1 MLRDAPRVRGASEP
15 QAPTLSRTA
24 RSRNRRPTFARRA
37 GVVPQGFGA
46 QDAGE
51 IISNGYDVRV
61 IRGRSALEAAAFYLR
76 RHPEE
81 IYRSVIELVGFR
93 ASIPVAAL
101 RWLAGEALAGASEDN
116 QVAIE
121 TVPPGLRIGGT
132 FDAMKTRLHAK
143 ATFFVDRV
151 LVDEAHARIDIRLE
165 DIEIEVL
172 SETKTQIGALLRSG
186 ALDVS
191 QIGDLLA
198 ELPDMPGFI
207 VDAHGNRLSIDLMRH
222 PTLRENPRLQEI
234 VGLVSSLV
242 TVRALETDPSH
253 VGVRFRPLP
262 RGVLEAVEQVGDHVI
277 EPGLRLARGVLG
289 RVKPPAAW
297 NMMMRQ
303 FGGDSRRT
311 PS

>member
-1 MLRDAPRVRGASEP
+1 MRPCAWGGDTWRSWVADRGADD
-15 QAPTLSRTA
+15 
-24 RSRNRRPTFARRA
+24 FAW
-37 GVVPQGFGA
+37 
-46 QDAGE
+46 
-51 IISNGYDVRV
+51 NGYDVAV

-81 IYRSVIELVGFR
+81 IYRSVIGLVGMR

-101 RWLAGEALAGASEDN
+101 RWLAGEALAGAAEDN
-116 QVAIE
+116 QVVIE
-121 TVPPGLRIGGT
+121 AVPPGLRIGGT
-132 FDAMKTRLHAK
+132 FEAMKTRLNAK
-143 ATFFVDRV
+143 ATIFVDRV
-151 LVDEAHARIDIRLE
+151 LVDEAHARLDLRLE
-165 DIEIEVL
+165 DINIEVL
-172 SETKTQIGALLRSG
+172 SDTKTQIGALIRSG

-191 QIGDLLA
+191 QVGDLLA
-198 ELPDMPGFI
+198 ELPDIPGFI

-277 EPGLRLARGVLG
+277 EPGLRLARGALG
-289 RVKPPAAW
+289 RVKTPGAW
-297 NMMMRQ
+297 NSMLRQ
-303 FGGDSRRT
+303 LGGDSRRS

>member
-1 MLRDAPRVRGASEP
+1 M
-15 QAPTLSRTA
+15 
-24 RSRNRRPTFARRA
+24 
-37 GVVPQGFGA
+37 
-46 QDAGE
+46 
-51 IISNGYDVRV
+51 
-61 IRGRSALEAAAFYLR
+61 EAAAYYLR

-81 IYRSVIELVGFR
+81 IYRSVVDLVSLR

-101 RWLAGEALAGASEDN
+101 RWLAGEALAGASDDN
-116 QVAIE
+116 QVVIE

-132 FDAMKTRLHAK
+132 FEAMKTHLHAK

-151 LVDEAHARIDIRLE
+151 LVDESHARLDIRLE
-165 DIEIEVL
+165 DIDIRVL
-172 SETKTQIGALLRSG
+172 SKTKTQIGALIRSG

-198 ELPDMPGFI
+198 ELPDIPPFI

-222 PTLRENPRLQEI
+222 PTLRENPRLQEM

-277 EPGLRLARGVLG
+277 EPGLRLARGALG
-289 RVKPPAAW
+289 RVTPPGVWDA
-297 NMMMRQ
+297 MMRQ
-303 FGGDSRRT
+303 ISGDSRGSSR
-311 PS
+311 